1 VKEIK
6 TMASNPGRI
15 LTTHAGS
22 LPRPRSLID
31 IYVARSNGESIDEAV
46 LDAEGEAATQ
56 WVVDRQREAGVDIPS
71 DGEQVREAF
80 FLYLQRRMTGFGS
93 GWDRPA
99 GNELNNYPEFKAQ
112 RREVQVKGR
121 AVSNLQPPM
130 AIGPVTY
137 VDKEANAAEI
147 ATFKSA
153 LSTAGD
159 AFADAFMTAPSPGIV
174 ATAIKN
180 DHYENDDDYLDALA
194 DALAFEYKAA
204 VDAGFI
210 LQIDAPDL
218 GLERHMLF
226 HDKPLSTFI
235 AFVDKVIARI
245 NRMIEGLPR
254 DRVRLHVCY
263 GNYESPHDQDV
274 PLGDILP
281 SLLQANVGGFL
292 FPFANPRHTHEIKLF
307 RNGQLANDQYLIVGA
322 VDTLTAF
329 VEHPE
334 VIADRLELAADALGD
349 PSRVMAGTDCGFDT
363 SAGMG
368 RLTSDV
374 VWAKLRAL
382 SDGAALASKRL
393 F

>member
-1 VKEIK
+1 
-6 TMASNPGRI
+6 MASNPGRI

-22 LPRPRSLID
+22 LPRPRSLVD
-31 IYVARSNGESIDEAV
+31 LYVARTQGRDFDEAV
-46 LDAEGEAATQ
+46 LTAEGEAATQ
-56 WVVDRQREAGVDIPS
+56 WVVDRQRDAGVDIPS

-80 FLYLQRRMTGFGS
+80 FLYVQRRMSGFGS
-93 GWDRPA
+93 GWDRPS
-99 GNELNNYPEFKAQ
+99 GNELNDYPEFAAQ
-112 RREVQVKGR
+112 RRAMLAQGT
-121 AVSNLQPPM
+121 AVNNFQPPM
-130 AIGPVTY
+130 AIGPVVYT
-137 VDKEANAAEI
+137 DKQANAAEI
-147 ATFKSA
+147 ATFKAA
-153 LSTAGD
+153 LAQSGD
-159 AFADAFMTAPSPGIV
+159 AFTDAFMTAPSPGIV
-174 ATAIKN
+174 ATALKN
-180 DHYENDDDYLDALA
+180 QHYANDDDYLDALA

-204 VDAGFI
+204 TDAGFI

-226 HDKPLSTFI
+226 HDKPLSEFV

-245 NRMIEGLPR
+245 NRMIAGLPR

-281 SLLQANVGGFL
+281 SLLEANVGGFL
-292 FPFANPRHTHEIKLF
+292 FPFGNPRHTHEIKLF
-307 RNGQLANDQYLIVGA
+307 RDHKLAGDQYLIVGTI
-322 VDTLTAF
+322 DTLTTF

-334 VIADRLELAADALGD
+334 VISDRLELAAEIIGD
-349 PSRVMAGTDCGFDT
+349 PARIMAGTDCGFDT
-363 SAGMG
+363 AAGMG